1 MNSNHKPIQSF
12 KIVQFMMTIYRQ
24 RLTRILLPL
33 AVLAF
38 IIWEAGRELKS
49 FNLARMLHELRRM
62 DATFLIEIGLF
73 SLIAVKRHE
82 RIRLRDQA
90 SFQATGQIRSDIPVR
105 LDFEHLQ

>member
-1 MNSNHKPIQSF
+1 MKSNHKPIQSF
-12 KIVQFMMTIYRQ
+12 KIVQFVMTVYRQ

-38 IIWEAGRELKS
+38 IIWEAGRELKD

-73 SLIAVKRHE
+73 SLAAVAAMSAYDYVIRHHFK
-82 RIRLRDQA
+82 LPGQA
-90 SFQATGQIRSDIPVR
+90 WNDISLC
-105 LDFEHLQ
+105 LDLQYLQ